1 MHVPDEEI
9 WITDAVALD
18 SSHVVLRFSDG
29 ACGVLD
35 MSPYFDDGVFQRL
48 RDPEVFRTAKAGVN
62 TVERDNGAIDIAPET
77 AYENAVP
84 LK

>member
-1 MHVPDEEI
+1 
-9 WITDAVALD
+9 
-18 SSHVVLRFSDG
+18 
-29 ACGVLD
+29 

-48 RDPEVFRTAKAGVN
+48 RDPEVFRTARAGVN
-62 TVERDNGAIDIAPET
+62 TVEWDNGAIDIAPET

>member
-1 MHVPDEEI
+1 MIP
-9 WITDAVALD
+9 
-18 SSHVVLRFSDG
+18 SSPIESGETRNKNQVISV
-29 ACGVLD
+29 CGVLD

-48 RDPEVFRTAKAGVN
+48 RDPEVFRTARAGVN
-62 TVERDNGAIDIAPET
+62 TVEWDNGAIDIAPET